1 MSSLVYMNNQS
12 VTLNYEVEKA
22 IDYAFSEGK
31 FILKLYDYLKLTNTK
46 RIEVEEFICSNTAKS
61 LQSIIVDL
69 DEYILGGHDNQHKML
84 REAYGYISKPQ
95 ARKIKNYLNGILD
108 DARRYHYDKRPGR
121 RKKTNK

>member
-1 MSSLVYMNNQS
+1 MNNQF
-12 VTLNYEVEKA
+12 VTLGYEVEKA

-31 FILKLYDYLKLTNTK
+31 FVLKLYDYLKLTNTK
-46 RIEVEEFICSNTAKS
+46 RIEVEEFISSHTAKN
-61 LQSIIVDL
+61 LQSIILDL
-69 DEYILGGHDNQHKML
+69 DEYIGGGQDTQHKML

-95 ARKIKNYLNGILD
+95 ARKIKNYLNDILN